1 MLSTR
6 FCEVKSNCQFSVL
19 KYMYFFPMGL
29 LRSKVM
35 AILVC
40 LYTFTYYA
48 QGLMKLKVMV
58 EAVCSNTHNFFCTW
72 FGEVK
77 M

>member
-1 MLSTR
+1 
-6 FCEVKSNCQFSVL
+6 
-19 KYMYFFPMGL
+19 MYFFPMGL